1 MTTISESSEN
11 EEMVYL
17 VPNIE
22 RLETSYKQTIE
33 NSKSKDLKPLD
44 YRFIIAENED
54 QILTFMVEKIIILKH
69 PYNGLVYLNSI
80 EKSINAY
87 RNNKISVGRFIETF
101 TFYEEM
107 RLLKG
112 DALPKYGIIYLIVF
126 KDKKI
131 FKVGRTFNLKQR
143 YSKSVKENVVRVYH
157 VSDDRDVERD
167 ILKEYRRLGYKTV
180 KGNEYF
186 SYSRYSDVLTIFDY
200 IVKPKAI
207 DTTKVLDSYFHKK
220 EFSHDKRGFWTQFT
234 PMHVIVNHFVKDDRL
249 FRLFTYV
256 ESFLLVAKSSGYYY
270 RVLEFPSAHLTF
282 KIAKFRRYTIIE
294 NQNNLYVHATALWN
308 TIKKADGIKNKQ
320 TLYNFLRSQF
330 MQKHLKPQFE
340 ELFPGQPIIINYECK
355 DFKFLSGHYIHFIFV
370 HFILEWLD
378 AKYAMEVSLYM
389 YKTFIINGDDF
400 KSNYKKIMNIKT
412 LYSLFHKL

>member
-1 MTTISESSEN
+1 
-11 EEMVYL
+11 MVYL

-44 YRFIIAENED
+44 YRFIIAKNED

-143 YSKSVKENVVRVYH
+143 YSKSVKENIVRVYH
-157 VSDDRDVERD
+157 VSDDRDVELD

-186 SYSRYSDVLTIFDY
+186 SYSRYSDI
-200 IVKPKAI
+200 
-207 DTTKVLDSYFHKK
+207 
-220 EFSHDKRGFWTQFT
+220 
-234 PMHVIVNHFVKDDRL
+234 
-249 FRLFTYV
+249 
-256 ESFLLVAKSSGYYY
+256 
-270 RVLEFPSAHLTF
+270 
-282 KIAKFRRYTIIE
+282 
-294 NQNNLYVHATALWN
+294 
-308 TIKKADGIKNKQ
+308 
-320 TLYNFLRSQF
+320 
-330 MQKHLKPQFE
+330 
-340 ELFPGQPIIINYECK
+340 
-355 DFKFLSGHYIHFIFV
+355 
-370 HFILEWLD
+370 
-378 AKYAMEVSLYM
+378 
-389 YKTFIINGDDF
+389 
-400 KSNYKKIMNIKT
+400 
-412 LYSLFHKL
+412 